1 MKIGVMVAMDKELA
15 LFGESPSYK
24 FENEV
29 NVHGFIFR
37 EMSVVGTDTELVI
50 ARSGIGKANAA
61 ACAALLIDRFNPE
74 KIVSTG
80 VCGCLA
86 REGVAQRDIICAVSV
101 RYHDVWCAEAPGQ
114 MQGSPQEFL
123 SPIITD
129 DLIEKMREKAPG
141 KVLKGRMLSGDWFV
155 DTVGKARA
163 IRDDIPTVDMPDG
176 IDMESGAIAQVCDR
190 FGIPF
195 GSIRIV
201 SDTPLRADAPSY
213 FDFWDTAAENL
224 FDTVEAVWK

>member
-1 MKIGVMVAMDKELA
+1 MTIGIMVAMDKELA
-15 LFGESPSYK
+15 LFAESPE
-24 FENEV
+24 FETISEETV
-29 NVHGFIFR
+29 QGFVFR
-37 EMSVVGTDTELVI
+37 VLDVKGTHVKLVI
-50 ARSGIGKANAA
+50 AKSGIGKANAA
-61 ACAALLIDRFNPE
+61 ACAALLIDRFKPE

-86 REGVAQRDIICAVSV
+86 REGVAQRDVICAVSV

-114 MQGSPQEFL
+114 MQGSPEEFK
-123 SPIITD
+123 SSIITD
-129 DLIEKMREKAPG
+129 SLIAKMKEKAPG

-155 DTVGKARA
+155 DSVGKARA

-176 IDMESGAIAQVCDR
+176 IDMESGAIAQICWR
-190 FGIPF
+190 SGIPF

-224 FDTVEAVWK
+224 FDIVEAVWK